1 MPRMK
6 LLNENIIMDFAKY
19 LISENCQ
26 GCNECDPLSDERQEV
41 VCLHQ
46 GDAKWYVQKA
56 KEFIRK
62 E

>member
-1 MPRMK
+1 MDEELLMK
-6 LLNENIIMDFAKY
+6 FVHF

-46 GDAKWYVQKA
+46 GDAKWYVQEV